1 MPKVLIVDDERTT
14 VRLLRTILELDG
26 FEVVTASRGEEALAL
41 IREQQPDVMLID
53 YHLAD
58 MKGVEVLA
66 RLRAD
71 EYFARL
77 PVVMTSGLDHQEEAL
92 AAGANHFLI
101 KPFEPSQLSAIF
113 RDLVG

>member
-41 IREQQPDVMLID
+41 IREQHPDVMLID

-77 PVVMTSGLDHQEEAL
+77 PVIMTSGLDHQEEAL
-92 AAGANHFLI
+92 AAGADRFLL
-101 KPFEPSQLSAIF
+101 KPFEPSRLSAIF